1 MSSRGGAG
9 PSQRRGSGGNRE
21 KARDEPNIPEYPL
34 HSQQRKHRTNAF
46 SQDGDVDLNAMRFRQ
61 HEMTVPWDERYKD
74 YFSDA
79 CLLQTQ
85 RIGFIQWDARLITA
99 LRERWR
105 KETHTFHMPHGEM
118 TITLDDVSCLLGL
131 WCDGEALC
139 RNTGGINWTAMIT
152 ELLGKTPGPNDFKKG
167 SKILLKRSW
176 LREIV
181 SDLERDASQDRI
193 DSGDCVSVKYLVFL
207 EDLSQLHIWAWGSGV
222 LAYLYR
228 ELCKG
233 TSTGRRN
240 MRGCVLL
247 LQLWAWEH
255 FVVGRPY
262 LTGDFGQG
270 LQGDVEN
277 LHERNTIGFFWKGVT
292 DRRDKNPKGHMG
304 THRDQ
309 FDIMRPEEVNWT
321 PYEDFRPL
329 LAPICEEER
338 TLALIPVPLICL
350 HIVEM
355 YHPDGVMRQFGLLQM
370 IPPLNCVYDKELHEM
385 KFEGGD
391 DCLYDKELHDVRYGR
406 GDDWPV
412 VHEEYLQ
419 LWQDKWEFWTTLP
432 ASGPYDPSMLDAYLD
447 WYARSTNHFVQTTI
461 PHNSATYY
469 PMVPATRRA
478 SLGMLEAVQYAS
490 EIFRGECNNPQ
501 EHAKKI
507 LIALRGSMREIN
519 DWSGHPFFNVGEEG
533 EGGEE
538 DVPRSQVT

>member
-1 MSSRGGAG
+1 MSSRRGAG
-9 PSQRRGSGGNRE
+9 PSQRRGSGSNRE

-34 HSQQRKHRTNAF
+34 QLQQRKHRTNAF

-85 RIGFIQWDARLITA
+85 RI
-99 LRERWR
+99 E
-105 KETHTFHMPHGEM
+105 
-118 TITLDDVSCLLGL
+118 S
-131 WCDGEALC
+131 
-139 RNTGGINWTAMIT
+139 
-152 ELLGKTPGPNDFKKG
+152 
-167 SKILLKRSW
+167 
-176 LREIV
+176 
-181 SDLERDASQDRI
+181 
-193 DSGDCVSVKYLVFL
+193 SGDCVSVKYLVFL

-228 ELCKG
+228 ELC
-233 TSTGRRN
+233 
-240 MRGCVLL
+240 
-247 LQLWAWEH
+247 
-255 FVVGRPY
+255 
-262 LTGDFGQG
+262 
-270 LQGDVEN
+270 
-277 LHERNTIGFFWKGVT
+277 KGVT

-329 LAPICEEER
+329 LPPICEEER
-338 TLALIPVPLICL
+338 TLTLIPVPLICL

-355 YHPDGVMRQFGLLQM
+355 YHPDRVMRQFGLLQM

-419 LWQDKWEFWTTLP
+419 LWQEKWEFWTTLP
-432 ASGPYDPSMLDAYLD
+432 ASGPYDPSMVDAYLD

-478 SLGMLEAVQYAS
+478 VIY
-490 EIFRGECNNPQ
+490 
-501 EHAKKI
+501 
-507 LIALRGSMREIN
+507 
-519 DWSGHPFFNVGEEG
+519 
-533 EGGEE
+533 
-538 DVPRSQVT
+538 